1 MIKNSVSILITNF
14 NKDRF
19 LEKSIISCIKQ
30 NYKEKE
36 IIVFDDCSTDN
47 SKEILRRKKKIK
59 IFYNKK
65 KKFKSGPLN
74 QISGIYEIFKKSK
87 GDIIFLLDG
96 DDYFKKNK
104 IKSICKKFKEN
115 KNIQFIQDR
124 PFVKKLKK
132 NMILKKKTF
141 HYSIWPSFY
150 PTSCIAIRRKFF
162 YNFFKV
168 SEIKKFP
175 NLEIDARLS
184 IYAYLNNQFNLLQKT
199 FTIYNFDNLGITSS
213 YNKFSLNW
221 WQKRSEAFDFLKI
234 LMKKKKFKFVP
245 SLDYYVTKVINFF
258 IWK

>member
-30 NYKEKE
+30 KYKEKE

-59 IFYNKK
+59 ILYNKK

-87 GDIIFLLDG
+87 GDIIFLLDS

-104 IKSICKKFKEN
+104 MKSICKKFKEN

-132 NMILKKKTF
+132 NMILKKKHF
-141 HYSIWPSFY
+141 
-150 PTSCIAIRRKFF
+150 
-162 YNFFKV
+162 
-168 SEIKKFP
+168 
-175 NLEIDARLS
+175 
-184 IYAYLNNQFNLLQKT
+184 
-199 FTIYNFDNLGITSS
+199 ITL
-213 YNKFSLNW
+213 FG
-221 WQKRSEAFDFLKI
+221 Q
-234 LMKKKKFKFVP
+234 V
-245 SLDYYVTKVINFF
+245 F
-258 IWK
+258 IPQAV